1 MKDVGADRRK
11 AAVQSMFR
19 VRASESPPGPDGMR
33 TVWHQ
38 GGEGADL
45 TSTVDAQGRV
55 VRQEFALFGEYLLW
69 VAETG
74 AATGRVRD
82 EKAAGQV
89 KGSDLVARDAALD
102 EQVLSRMNAALAG
115 YSGSD
120 RYLQH
125 LARVVANVL
134 VGLRDFDAVPVTSAA
149 NKAFDPQAATPA
161 AAPSAPASR
170 LTMVLGLAVAAI
182 AVAIAI
188 ILLAR

>member
-102 EQVLSRMNAALAG
+102 EQVLSRDESSGAGGLLGERPVPAAPGQGGGERPRRA
-115 YSGSD
+115 
-120 RYLQH
+120 Q
-125 LARVVANVL
+125 
-134 VGLRDFDAVPVTSAA
+134 GLR
-149 NKAFDPQAATPA
+149 
-161 AAPSAPASR
+161 R
-170 LTMVLGLAVAAI
+170 R
-182 AVAIAI
+182 
-188 ILLAR
+188 ARDLRG